1 MEAGHGQTWRRT
13 LGPSLSPEPETPPS
27 DNFAKALWSRLD
39 GNVQGAVMMSLG
51 ALLLVVMSTLVKEL
65 GQRLDS
71 FQILFIRALF
81 GFLVVAPLLMRN
93 GFHAIR
99 TERAGLHLF
108 RGGIGALGNFCFFF
122 ALTHM
127 VLADAMAIQ
136 FSRPLFTIVLA
147 YLFLG
152 EVVGWRRATITM
164 IGFTG
169 ILLITRP
176 FSEGFEPVALIAALG
191 ALLGTGVVIAIK
203 KLARSEKTMVI
214 MFYYAMWTTIFSA
227 IPAALVWQ
235 QPSWHDVGLLS
246 LVGILGIAGQT
257 AVTHGISLGDTTF
270 VVPFDYLRVVF
281 AVIFGIALFAEIP
294 TLWSISGTA
303 IIIGSNLYLLR
314 RGAKVAAAAGSGPGA
329 PP

>member
-1 MEAGHGQTWRRT
+1 MT
-13 LGPSLSPEPETPPS
+13 PEPEIPS
-27 DNFAKALWSRLD
+27 PGNFAKALWSRLD

-71 FQILFIRALF
+71 FQILFVRALF

-164 IGFTG
+164 IGFAG

-176 FSEGFEPVALIAALG
+176 FTEGFEPVALIAALG

-257 AVTHGISLGDTTF
+257 AVTHGISLGDITF

-329 PP
+329 PS

>member
-1 MEAGHGQTWRRT
+1 MASTFNAG
-13 LGPSLSPEPETPPS
+13 PETPPPG
-27 DNFAKALWSRLD
+27 NFAKALWSRLD
-39 GNVQGAVMMSLG
+39 GNVRGAVLMSLG
-51 ALLLVVMSTLVKEL
+51 ALLLVVMSTLVKAL

-71 FQILFIRALF
+71 FHILFVRALF

-93 GFHAIR
+93 GLQAIR
-99 TERAGLHLF
+99 SERAGLHLV
-108 RGGIGALGNFCFFF
+108 RGGIGALGNFCFFY

-147 YLFLG
+147 FLFLG
-152 EVVGWRRATITM
+152 EVVGWRRTTITV
-164 IGFTG
+164 IGFSG

-176 FSEGFEPVALIAALG
+176 FTEGFESVALIAALG
-191 ALLGTGVVIAIK
+191 ALLGTGVVITIK
-203 KLARSEKTMVI
+203 KLARTEQTMVI

-235 QPSWHDVGLLS
+235 QPSWHDLGLLG
-246 LVGILGIAGQT
+246 LVGILGIVGQT

-281 AVIFGIALFAEIP
+281 AVFFGILLFAEIP

-314 RGAKVAAAAGSGPGA
+314 RGAKVVAAAGSGPDA